1 MPPDLNSLPPSR
13 SPSAP
18 GSPLLTNIRRTSNNN
33 VAEHPPSSPRS
44 PPQNSLQATAAINAG
59 LQRNS
64 SNRTPSMSQE
74 RRRSSMI
81 TSLNLNNTEH
91 PGSTSPQLSGQ
102 PRSPMMNTADPN
114 HQRTPSLGQI
124 HQQLEN
130 ENEAQVNRLLHMI
143 RVQHDQLAALQSDN
157 SAGGASAEASSAID
171 TSAPATV
178 ADPVAPRAAAD
189 SRSPSMPRSPLQR
202 PTTMSRQSSRGV
214 QLPPGHASNASSPS
228 LRPLSTTRSHDE
240 WSMGGV
246 RDESSFYQA
255 ETSMLQREN
264 QMLKMRIRELE
275 RQITDLNKPAAGT
288 TE

>member
-1 MPPDLNSLPPSR
+1 MPPDLNSLPPST
-13 SPSAP
+13 SPSTP

-33 VAEHPPSSPRS
+33 IVDHPPSPRS
-44 PPQNSLQATAAINAG
+44 PPTNTLQATAAINAG
-59 LQRNS
+59 LQRNT
-64 SNRTPSMSQE
+64 SNTRPSMSQE
-74 RRRSSMI
+74 RRRSSLI

-91 PGSTSPQLSGQ
+91 PGSTSPQIPSQ
-102 PRSPMMNTADPN
+102 PRSPLMNTADPH

-130 ENEAQVNRLLHMI
+130 EQEAQVNRLLHMI
-143 RVQHDQLAALQSDN
+143 RVQQDQLTALQGDGTEAGLTAEST
-157 SAGGASAEASSAID
+157 SAVD
-171 TSAPATV
+171 TSAPAASSDT
-178 ADPVAPRAAAD
+178 AQRPSRD

-214 QLPPGHASNASSPS
+214 PLPPAHASNASSPS
-228 LRPLSTTRSHDE
+228 LRPLTTTRSHDE

-255 ETSMLQREN
+255 ETQTLQREN

-275 RQITDLNKPAAGT
+275 RQIGDLNKPATETAG
-288 TE
+288 

>member
-13 SPSAP
+13 SPSSP
-18 GSPLLTNIRRTSNNN
+18 GSPLLTNIRRTSTNNMN
-33 VAEHPPSSPRS
+33 DNPPSPRS
-44 PPQNSLQATAAINAG
+44 PNTLHATAAINAG
-59 LQRNS
+59 LQRNP
-64 SNRTPSMSQE
+64 SNSRPSMSQE
-74 RRRSSMI
+74 RRRSSLI
-81 TSLNLNNTEH
+81 TSLNLNGAEH
-91 PGSTSPQLSGQ
+91 PGSTSPQLPSQ
-102 PRSPMMNTADPN
+102 PRSPLMNTADPH

-130 ENEAQVNRLLHMI
+130 EQEAQVNRLLQMI
-143 RVQHDQLAALQSDN
+143 RVQQDQISSLQGDNPDTEAAVEST
-157 SAGGASAEASSAID
+157 SAID
-171 TSAPATV
+171 NQSTAPTGPAIPT
-178 ADPVAPRAAAD
+178 RAAGD

-214 QLPPGHASNASSPS
+214 QVPVGHASNASSPS

-246 RDESSFYQA
+246 RDESAFYQA
-255 ETSMLQREN
+255 ETQMLHREN

-275 RQITDLNKPAAGT
+275 RQVNELNKPASEA